1 MVEDILELKTM
12 LLNPKR
18 SDSFTTWVYVDG
30 WRLCDITIGSKKATV
45 KPIAGDKT
53 LSIYVIIGAP
63 PNRLYSS
70 FKEEPSLGFNKH
82 LSIVKERGVSDIY
95 PLYLTV

>member
-45 KPIAGDKT
+45 KPIAGGPKKT
-53 LSIYVIIGAP
+53 FTIRQIRDELKSIYWYAAKQHA
-63 PNRLYSS
+63 S
-70 FKEEPSLGFNKH
+70 
-82 LSIVKERGVSDIY
+82 RGVKKRPKNWQD
-95 PLYLTV
+95 LYA